1 MDQVS
6 EIQNP
11 PKKKH
16 PNFKYIIYILIVLVA
31 TGISLTISLYGNF
44 DTILEILKSADFL
57 WVAVIIGLVTLSYMI
72 EGLVIKI
79 FCRLY
84 TRHYHYHQGLANS
97 MIGAFYNDVTPGASG
112 GQVMQA
118 YTLKQQGLPISSGAS
133 IMVMW
138 FILYQFALLIF
149 DVLALIFEAK
159 DIFSIKTIDIGSFV
173 HIPLIPLII
182 VGFLLNLSV
191 IIILY
196 GMSFS
201 HKLHNFIL
209 HYVVGFLGK
218 IHIIKKPDQ
227 VRENLRVQVENFKI
241 ELRRLQANI
250 PVTILIIVLFL
261 LVILCRDSIPYFAGL
276 ALHAYTGPFS
286 FDVGMLFKAT
296 FLSAFHQMVT
306 GLIPLPGAAG
316 ISEYFFYYLFFNFY
330 GNTYST
336 LDPTL
341 VIRYADANVK
351 AAQILWRTAT
361 YHLVLLVSGFVAALY
376 RSRPKE
382 QFQYSNRQ
390 TFVNLQLETF
400 DERKRSS
407 DTMFET
413 RQLSRKEIQRKIA
426 ESTMSPREKAAS
438 LLDRSPKQDTDPSI
452 KMASVKPVKIKK
464 KKNKG
469 QDDGWGTIDIDN

>member
-6 EIQNP
+6 EIQNTP
-11 PKKKH
+11 QKKH
-16 PNFKYIIYILIVLVA
+16 PNLKYIIYILIVLVA
-31 TGISLTISLYGNF
+31 TGISLTISLW
-44 DTILEILKSADFL
+44 DDHAAILGILKTADFL
-57 WVAVIIGLVTLSYMI
+57 WVMVIIGLVTASYMI
-72 EGLVIKI
+72 EGLVIKV

-84 TRHYHYHQGLANS
+84 TRRYRYHQGLANS
-97 MIGAFYNDVTPGASG
+97 MIGAFYNDVTPGSSG

-159 DIFSIKTIDIGSFV
+159 DIFSIKPIDIGSLQV
-173 HIPLIPLII
+173 PIIPLII
-182 VGFLLNLSV
+182 FGFLLNLSV
-191 IIILY
+191 IALLY

-241 ELRRLQANI
+241 ELRRLQANV
-250 PVTILIIVLFL
+250 PVTVLIIVLFL

-276 ALHAYTGPFS
+276 ALHAYSGPFS
-286 FDVGMLFKAT
+286 FDFGMLFKAT

-306 GLIPLPGAAG
+306 GLVPIPGAAG

-330 GNTYST
+330 GNTYSS
-336 LDPTL
+336 LDPS
-341 VIRYADANVK
+341 VIVRYADANVK

-361 YHLVLLVSGFVAALY
+361 YHLVLLISGFVAALY

-407 DTMFET
+407 DTMYET
-413 RQLSRKEIQRKIA
+413 TQLSRKDIQRKIA
-426 ESTMSPREKAAS
+426 ESTTPQVRNRADVPQNSPLK
-438 LLDRSPKQDTDPSI
+438 PDTDQSI
-452 KMASVKPVKIKK
+452 KMSPVKPQKIKK